1 MKKHPGSDWKW
12 PLSGFQLSSTALVSR
27 DVPSFRSALHKPSR
41 CCLKTSQ
48 SVYINTTTR
57 TLIYLRWIIG
67 FVGSHSGGGKAL
79 LTCVSVRFW
88 FLPPKK
94 SQDDPIGILVGFG
107 ILWCPCSIPKHA
119 SYLHIG
125 NSLKMKNQLSGSS
138 AYGELRFT
146 LDLLTLWQGLSQV
159 NCQVNCQ
166 INCQI
171 GCLIRFQ
178 FRCHKECQID
188 CQKNVCMNAR

>member
-1 MKKHPGSDWKW
+1 M
-12 PLSGFQLSSTALVSR
+12 VSR
-27 DVPSFRSALHKPSR
+27 DVPSFRKFRSALHKPSR

-67 FVGSHSGGGKAL
+67 FVGLHSGGGKAL

-88 FLPPKK
+88 FLPKK
-94 SQDDPIGILVGFG
+94 SQDDSIG
-107 ILWCPCSIPKHA
+107 LWEKLWFPCSIPKHA

-125 NSLKMKNQLSGSS
+125 NSLKMKNQLSGTS

-146 LDLLTLWQGLSQV
+146 LDLLTL
-159 NCQVNCQ
+159 
-166 INCQI
+166 
-171 GCLIRFQ
+171 
-178 FRCHKECQID
+178 
-188 CQKNVCMNAR
+188 